1 MPGRSAD
8 GVPAA
13 RLQRIRAKGIAMDAQ
28 RALMPS
34 VSKAFPTAVLVLAFR
49 ETLCREG
56 VDERLFELAIRGATK
71 APLSEIVRICQNFLD
86 QRPAL
91 RLNKLL
97 LPGNSSAASESP
109 ADVTDLL
116 RQSGYSSIIG
126 NVRTAA
132 DGGQAL
138 LLALDV
144 CKSGLQDRGQIERI
158 EKTFRA
164 VTTAAFQ
171 KTAYKRQLCRQPAQV
186 EPELTPR
193 EQDVLAWLRQGK
205 SNWVISQLVGISE
218 HTVKH
223 IVSVI
228 LQKYSVTSR
237 YELLDHARAD
247 NVAVQADRAAKRCQS
262 EADMKRETR

>member
-1 MPGRSAD
+1 
-8 GVPAA
+8 
-13 RLQRIRAKGIAMDAQ
+13 MDVQ

-34 VSKAFPTAVLVLAFR
+34 VSKAFPTAVVVSAFC
-49 ETLCREG
+49 ETLCRDG
-56 VDERLFELAIRGATK
+56 VDEWLLELAIQGAK
-71 APLSEIVRICQNFLD
+71 RAPLSGIVRICQHFLD
-86 QRPAL
+86 QGPAL

-97 LPGNSSAASESP
+97 LPGKSPAASES
-109 ADVTDLL
+109 ASEVTDLL

-126 NVRTAA
+126 NVRTAR
-132 DGGQAL
+132 DGGQAV
-138 LLALDV
+138 LLALNV
-144 CKSGLQDRGQIERI
+144 CKSEPQDRGQIEHI

-164 VTTAAFQ
+164 VTTAAFE
-171 KTAYKRQLCRQPAQV
+171 KTGYKRQLCRHPAQA

-193 EQDVLAWLRQGK
+193 EQEVLAWLRQGK

-228 LQKYSVTSR
+228 LQKYGVASR

-247 NVAVQADRAAKRCQS
+247 NGPVQADRAAKRRQS
-262 EADMKRETR
+262 EADLKRETR